1 MNKKINVL
9 YLSNWSIS
17 EGITKSTVFP
27 IIQALEANEN
37 VGQVLLCT
45 IESNENPTNFF
56 KKTIHRPLIK
66 IGGDSASSKLI
77 DLFRFPFLLRR
88 IVKQHNIDIIWCRG
102 SSAGGVG
109 ILANLITPT
118 KLLVDSFEPHARY
131 MIESKTW
138 RWFSSKTI
146 IQGVLEFLIKKRAF
160 LLLPVSY
167 KYQQTLISLGV
178 AQSRLMVLPCVVDLV
193 KFEYSVTNRQV
204 LRDDLKL
211 DKNDVVGIYVG
222 KFGGL
227 YYEKESI
234 KLFQAAFNFW
244 KEKFYLIILTEIS
257 ASQIWEMTK
266 DFNIPKERILIKK
279 VDHSEVAKFLS
290 ASDFAFSTIKSV
302 PIMENCSA
310 IKHGEYWAADLPI
323 ISTLLVGDD
332 AEIILNENAGCL
344 IDIRNNTFDK
354 AFEKIDCRLRDGRN
368 GYYKKI
374 AKKYRD
380 ISAIDTAINFALT
393 SFAQNHK

>member
-17 EGITKSTVFP
+17 EGITRSTVFP
-27 IIQALEANEN
+27 IIHALETNES

-45 IESNENPTNFF
+45 IESIQHPNNFF
-56 KKTIHRPLIK
+56 LKTIHWPLVK
-66 IGGDSASSKLI
+66 IGDSAITKLI
-77 DLFRFPFLLRR
+77 DLFRFPFILRR
-88 IVKQHNIDIIWCRG
+88 IVKQHSIDIIWCRG
-102 SSAGGVG
+102 SSAGGIG
-109 ILANLITPT
+109 ILANSITPT
-118 KLLVDSFEPHARY
+118 KLLVDSFEPHASY
-131 MIESKTW
+131 MVESKTW
-138 RWFSSKTI
+138 NWFSSKTV
-146 IQGVLEFLIKKRAF
+146 IQRILEFLIKKRAF

-167 KYQQTLISLGV
+167 KYQQTLINRGV

-193 KFEYSVTNRQV
+193 KFEYNSTYRQV

-211 DKNDVVGIYVG
+211 DRNDVVGIYVG

-266 DFNIPKERILIKK
+266 GFDIPKERILIKK

-344 IDIRNNTFDK
+344 LDIHNNNFK
-354 AFEKIDCRLRDGRN
+354 EAFEKIDHQIKEGRN
-368 GYYKKI
+368 GYYQSI

-380 ISAIDTAINFALT
+380 ISAIDKAINFALT